1 MQQSGGVIGFVV
13 TLNAE
18 YITLTLTIRA
28 EDRIK
33 WGRRLSR
40 SVSLL

>member
-18 YITLTLTIRA
+18 YITLTLTEQLSEA
-28 EDRIK
+28 EQRIDAADA
-33 WGRRLSR
+33 S
-40 SVSLL
+40 